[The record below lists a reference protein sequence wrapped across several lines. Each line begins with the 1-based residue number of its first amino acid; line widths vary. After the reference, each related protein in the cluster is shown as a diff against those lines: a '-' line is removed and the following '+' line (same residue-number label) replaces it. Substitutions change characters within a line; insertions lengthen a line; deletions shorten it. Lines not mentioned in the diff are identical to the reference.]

1 MAETVREGMVL
12 GELDVLVF
20 LKSPDNFERTAER
33 VFAALRTPYE
43 QAEMEDPAGVMY
55 YEANGLG
62 FHAAFYPNQGELL
75 DPEFEE
81 FGYGLEITS
90 QFWCVE
96 MDTLDLEG
104 PLSEY
109 YARLLTF
116 DLDLETST
124 EIFLETTEEAE
135 IFEIR
140 SYRRNPQ
147 FRLDQGPT
155 TPKVFVVEARQVE
168 RRFEEEDWEEG
179 ADGAEEGALDVGEGD
194 EEEDATL

>member
-1 MAETVREGMVL
+1 MLA
-12 GELDVLVF
+12 ELDVLVF
-20 LKSPDNFERTAER
+20 VKSSDDFERTAER
-33 VFAALRTPYE
+33 VFAALRTPYA
-43 QAEMEDPAGVMY
+43 QAEMEDPAGVAY

-75 DPEFEE
+75 DPEFEG

-116 DLDLETST
+116 DLDLETAT

-135 IFEIR
+135 VFEIR
-140 SYRRNPQ
+140 AYRRNPQ

-155 TPKVFVVEARQVE
+155 TPKVFVVETRQVE
-168 RRFEEEDWEEG
+168 RPF
-179 ADGAEEGALDVGEGD
+179 D
-194 EEEDATL
+194 EEEWEESEGEETDEGQEAEDATT